1 MLFCKGAG
9 VMLPPTKNKKHPVG
23 CKNAKPN
30 KKTHPISDVHTIIT
44 KYPSETNPGGA
55 YNIRSI

>member
-1 MLFCKGAG
+1 
-9 VMLPPTKNKKHPVG
+9 MLPPTKNKKHPVG